1 MRPSAEELV
10 ARAVLPEECVPSW
23 RFRGGQSPQRNG
35 PVVAPSLVAKKR
47 AVERKR
53 VKDQLR
59 GWLEKVWMIEVKK
72 KEEMAR
78 AWLEREGIG
87 RVWRMRVFWERMA
100 RGEA

>member
-23 RFRGGQSPQRNG
+23 WFRGGQLPKRNG
-35 PVVAPSLVAKKR
+35 PAVAPSLVEKKR
-47 AVERKR
+47 AVERER

-59 GWLEKVWMIEVKK
+59 GWLEKVWMVEVKK

-78 AWLEREGIG
+78 AWLERKGIG